1 MREYPCPYKASFHHT
16 GLREKKGK
24 KKGRK
29 EGKGGG
35 KGREEGREGKKRET
49 RVRREVYLN
58 EGSFHLLI
66 SDGQSQK
73 AVVDNMSNECHRRK
87 LELLL

>member
-35 KGREEGREGKKRET
+35 KGGRKEGKEKKEKPESEGR
-49 RVRREVYLN
+49 
-58 EGSFHLLI
+58 FI
-66 SDGQSQK
+66 
-73 AVVDNMSNECHRRK
+73 
-87 LELLL
+87 

>member
-1 MREYPCPYKASFHHT
+1 MRECPCPYKASFHHT

-35 KGREEGREGKKRET
+35 KGGRTEGKEKKEKPESEGR
-49 RVRREVYLN
+49 
-58 EGSFHLLI
+58 FI
-66 SDGQSQK
+66 
-73 AVVDNMSNECHRRK
+73 
-87 LELLL
+87 

>member
-29 EGKGGG
+29 EGKGGRTEG
-35 KGREEGREGKKRET
+35 KEKKEKPESEGR
-49 RVRREVYLN
+49 
-58 EGSFHLLI
+58 FI
-66 SDGQSQK
+66 
-73 AVVDNMSNECHRRK
+73 
-87 LELLL
+87 